1 MGFSFERMRCP
12 MTYKKTSTAGI
23 ATSFNPLVGEQS
35 LTLKGDT
42 RKIRELTPRERL
54 ISAVQAKKK
63 Q

>member
-1 MGFSFERMRCP
+1 